1 MRRLLPGEPD
11 TEQEAEAG
19 RSRSCQKRWGIEF
32 QRERKTERKGD
43 KQELGLGTKQSPSL
57 SADTCFLKRLVK
69 ALARAVSQEGSFPKK
84 TVLTTPCHQLLEK
97 TVRR

>member
-1 MRRLLPGEPD
+1 MRRLLPREPD

-19 RSRSCQKRWGIEF
+19 RSRSCQKRWGIES
-32 QRERKTERKGD
+32 QRERKKKED
-43 KQELGLGTKQSPSL
+43 QQELGLGTKQSPSL

-69 ALARAVSQEGSFPKK
+69 ALARAASQECAFPKK
-84 TVLTTPCHQLLEK
+84 TVLTTPCHQLPGK